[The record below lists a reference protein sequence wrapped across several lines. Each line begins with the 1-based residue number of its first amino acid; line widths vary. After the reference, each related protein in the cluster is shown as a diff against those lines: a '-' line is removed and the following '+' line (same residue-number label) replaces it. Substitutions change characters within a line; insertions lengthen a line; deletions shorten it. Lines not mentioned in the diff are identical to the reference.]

1 MLLNLKEFVEFIKKQ
16 QEIVN
21 NLRSK
26 SSQYNALFNDLDANN
41 LGFLSLKEIEE
52 CWKKMFQN
60 NISKKNFVDVFG
72 YEDASKI
79 NLEGKLGC
87 LIKKSSL

>member
-1 MLLNLKEFVEFIKKQ
+1 
-16 QEIVN
+16 
-21 NLRSK
+21 LRSK

-87 LIKKSSL
+87 LIKKKLKKVLFKSLILLIFTKNFVK